1 MKNVIVAVLAIVS
14 AFVGINVYQ
23 YQQQNFYTIDGSK
36 HNWSALEGNWLVVNY
51 FAEWCA
57 PCLKEV
63 PELNAFHLASDNKN
77 QKIYAVSFDVLDD
90 QTLNNIASKYQMRF
104 PLLSLSQ
111 GNHQKF
117 EKPAQLPTTY
127 IVDPNGKV
135 VKTLKGQIS
144 AAELQG
150 WIDKLQRL

>member
-1 MKNVIVAVLAIVS
+1 MKNVIVAVLAIAS
-14 AFVGINVYQ
+14 ALVGVNVYQ
-23 YQQQNFYTIDGSK
+23 HQQQNFYTIDGVK
-36 HNWSALEGNWLVVNY
+36 HNWNEFKGNWLVVNY

-63 PELNAFHLASDNKN
+63 PELNEFHLASDNKN
-77 QKIYAVSFDVLDD
+77 QNIFAISFDAIDDAALDS
-90 QTLNNIASKYQMRF
+90 LAEKYDMKF

-111 GNHQKF
+111 GNYQKY

-127 IVDPNGKV
+127 IVAPNGEV